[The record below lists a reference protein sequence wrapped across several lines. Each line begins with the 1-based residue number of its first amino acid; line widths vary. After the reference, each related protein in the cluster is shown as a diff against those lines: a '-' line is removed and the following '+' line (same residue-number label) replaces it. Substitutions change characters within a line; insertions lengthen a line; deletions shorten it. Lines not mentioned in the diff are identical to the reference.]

1 VAVIGLPA
9 HVCTTRSATVCA
21 SAAVREDGPLV
32 GRWRAAGR
40 REQVATETD
49 TGLFNGDYGSVDTNV
64 SRMDCVGLCFV

>member
-1 VAVIGLPA
+1 M
-9 HVCTTRSATVCA
+9 SALLGRPQSVLQLRCERTVRC
-21 SAAVREDGPLV
+21 V